1 MIPVWAPH
9 SETWCRSPQDCTL
22 VSLAL
27 TLVTRGTPK
36 VGWTRKHPT
45 YVVVRTWVSRKS
57 HNSSDTGAVMQR
69 YYKWGCISL
78 EEWYGMW
85 LWSLFTFDWV
95 QRWKQLSRVAHPLPM
110 PQSNAEI
117 GVLLW
122 MKRSSSGP
130 LVPMEGSKKE
140 ELLHRERF
148 HNTCS
153 EQESVLGTR
162 WL

>member
-1 MIPVWAPH
+1 MVQKSSRLYPGHSGTYSCNAGNAKSWMNQKTSYLCCSKNLGLTEVPQQQWYWGSDAEILQMRIYLLGGVVWN
-9 SETWCRSPQDCTL
+9 
-22 VSLAL
+22 
-27 TLVTRGTPK
+27 
-36 VGWTRKHPT
+36 
-45 YVVVRTWVSRKS
+45 VVVVTVHLRLSPKMETK
-57 HNSSDTGAVMQR
+57 
-69 YYKWGCISL
+69 
-78 EEWYGMW
+78 
-85 LWSLFTFDWV
+85 
-95 QRWKQLSRVAHPLPM
+95 LSRVARPLPM
-110 PQSNAEI
+110 PHSNAEI

-153 EQESVLGTR
+153 EQESVLGTG